1 MKKMIMYGRII
12 QECIDSFK
20 IASEVKSLQGETKP
34 IKNVGLAGYGVY
46 IPRFRISVDE
56 IAKTWH
62 EDGKLMSKSINVN
75 EKSVP
80 DLDEDT
86 ITISVMAAR
95 NAVARAKMDPVD
107 LEAIYVGSESHPY
120 AVKPSAVTVAEAI
133 GATPIMTASDLE
145 FACKAGTAGMQMC
158 FGLVKAG
165 EIKYG
170 LAIGTDCA
178 QGRPG
183 DQLEYTA
190 GAGGCAFV
198 IGSKNLIAKLEGMY
212 SFTSDTPD
220 FWRREGARYPS
231 HAGRFTGEP
240 SYFRHTLNAAQGLI
254 DKLGLE
260 FTDFDRISFHQP
272 NGRFPIAAA
281 KKLGIPY
288 EKLQDA
294 LCVTRV
300 GNTYSAA
307 SMIGLAR
314 QLDLAQPGERILCVS
329 YGSGAGSDAF
339 SFVVTDD
346 IEKRRNLAPSTD
358 YYIENKEMLDYAIYA
373 KHRGKILLD

>member
-1 MKKMIMYGRII
+1 M
-12 QECIDSFK
+12 
-20 IASEVKSLQGETKP
+20 QGSAEKVE
-34 IKNVGLAGYGVY
+34 KVGITGYGAYV
-46 IPRFRISVDE
+46 PRFRISVEE
-56 IAKTWH
+56 IARTWND
-62 EDGKLMSKSINVN
+62 DGPLMSKSINVV

-95 NAVARAKMDPVD
+95 NAIARSGIDPVD
-107 LEAIYVGSESHPY
+107 LEAIYIGSESHPY

-133 GATPIMTASDLE
+133 GATPVMTAADLE

-158 FGLVKAG
+158 FGLVKSG

-170 LAIGTDCA
+170 LAVGTDCA

-190 GAGGCAFV
+190 GAGGTAFV
-198 IGSKNLIAKLEGMY
+198 IGSQNIIAELEGMY

-220 FWRREGARYPS
+220 FWRREGARYPT
-231 HAGRFTGEP
+231 HAGRFTGNP
-240 SYFRHTLNAAQGLI
+240 SYFRHTLSAAQGLV
-254 DKLGLE
+254 DKLGMDFSE
-260 FTDFDRISFHQP
+260 FDRVSFHQP
-272 NGRFPIAAA
+272 NGRFPISAA

-288 EKLQDA
+288 EKLEDA
-294 LCVTRV
+294 LCVV
-300 GNTYSAA
+300 KIGNTYSAA
-307 SMIGLAR
+307 SMIGMAR

-339 SFVVTDD
+339 SFVVTDE
-346 IEKRRNLAPSTD
+346 IERKRDLAPITD
-358 YYIENKEMLDYAIYA
+358 DYINDKEMLDYALYA
-373 KHRGKILLD
+373 KHRGKILMD

>member
-1 MKKMIMYGRII
+1 MST
-12 QECIDSFK
+12 DTS
-20 IASEVKSLQGETKP
+20 
-34 IKNVGLAGYGVY
+34 KNNIPAGINGYGVY
-46 IPRFRISVDE
+46 IPRYRITVEE
-56 IAKTWH
+56 IARTWND
-62 EDGKLMSKSINVN
+62 DGELMSKSINVI

-95 NAVARAKMDPVD
+95 NALIRAGINPQE

-133 GATPIMTASDLE
+133 GATPVMTAADLE

-158 FGLVKAG
+158 FGLVKSQ
-165 EIKYG
+165 EIKNG

-190 GAGGCAFV
+190 GAGGCAFT
-198 IGSKNLIAKLEGMY
+198 IGSEGILAELEGMY
-212 SFTSDTPD
+212 SYTSDTPD
-220 FWRREGARYPS
+220 FWRREGARYPT
-231 HAGRFTGEP
+231 HAGRFTGAP
-240 SYFRHTLNAAQGLI
+240 SYFRHTISAAEGLVR
-254 DKLGLE
+254 KLG
-260 FTDFDRISFHQP
+260 FDRISLHQP

-281 KKLGIPY
+281 KKMGIPL

-294 LCVTRV
+294 LCVINI
-300 GNTYSAA
+300 GNTYSGA

-314 QLDLAQPGERILCVS
+314 QLDVASPGERILCVS

-339 SFVVTDD
+339 SFIVTDEL
-346 IEKRRNLAPSTD
+346 EKKRDLAPYTD
-358 YYIENKEMLDYAIYA
+358 DYINDKESLNYAIYA
-373 KHRGKILLD
+373 KHRGKIVLD